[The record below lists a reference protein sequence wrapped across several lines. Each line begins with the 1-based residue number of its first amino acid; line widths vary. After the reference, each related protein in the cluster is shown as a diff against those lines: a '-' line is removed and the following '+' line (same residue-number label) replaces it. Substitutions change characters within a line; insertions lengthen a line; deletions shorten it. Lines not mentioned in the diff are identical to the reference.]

1 MGNGKAKKLKCTTHG
16 HELSGECREEG
27 DKGKKKIGTT
37 VIAKS
42 IKFTLPLF
50 STIVVCEV
58 HSSVTCL
65 LIRLSGSRGSWPRNE
80 SKIGPFPNGFGWKL
94 VIKSGTTPRGDIGEE
109 PNWVHKESHMT
120 LEKKQTGSVRKGTSE
135 MSHIFMLYSCC
146 LPLEVTEKRPPLS
159 GQFGSLLGIGLFFS
173 WYFSFSS
180 TLVH

>member
-1 MGNGKAKKLKCTTHG
+1 MQFGI
-16 HELSGECREEG
+16 LSYR
-27 DKGKKKIGTT
+27 IT
-37 VIAKS
+37 VCFIS
-42 IKFTLPLF
+42 VILFHYMWVLVVLF
-50 STIVVCEV
+50 STFLKLRCYGSFSAIVVREV
-58 HSSVTCL
+58 RYSSTCL
-65 LIRLSGSRGSWPRNE
+65 LTRLSGSRGSWPRNK
-80 SKIGPFPNGFGWKL
+80 SRIGPFPNGFGWKL

-180 TLVH
+180 RLVH